1 MPDEAPLAASPRLA
15 APLFRS
21 VSGWLRSPPW
31 PRRGLQ
37 LPDQRPVEQV
47 SWLQAIEF
55 CRRLAAITGDA
66 PLLLDGDEAAGW
78 R

>member
-15 APLFRS
+15 AFS
-21 VSGWLRSPPW
+21 IGLRLAALPALAA
-31 PRRGLQ
+31 PRAAASR
-37 LPDQRPVEQV
+37 PARPVEQV
-47 SWLQAIEF
+47 GWQQAIEF
-55 CRRLAAITGDA
+55 CCRLAAITGDA